1 MGLIEL
7 YRETNDPQYLPAAM
21 KFLEMRDLVTRTGEG
36 GDDNQDR
43 VPFLKKNE
51 AVGHAVRANYLLA
64 SAADLFAETGDRAT
78 WQMLERVWTN
88 VVERKLYLT
97 GACGAL

>member
-1 MGLIEL
+1 
-7 YRETNDPQYLPAAM
+7 
-21 KFLEMRDLVTRTGEG
+21 
-36 GDDNQDR
+36 